1 MDRKK
6 EIRAKFLKMRQALP
20 KEEVREKSLRIMRRI
35 EETETFKNADNL
47 LAYIDFRGAEFEVQF
62 TQMYD
67 LSLNE
72 GMLLCTLLNTPKL
85 TSSKIAEALG
95 LSASNTSKVIRS
107 VEEKKLI
114 TRLIGKEDKRQMRFF
129 LTTEGKNRISD
140 IKNATFELPGLLQ
153 QVVSLV

>member
-1 MDRKK
+1 METLCK
-6 EIRAKFLKMRQALP
+6 IRDVYRA
-20 KEEVREKSLRIMRRI
+20 I
-35 EETETFKNADNL
+35 
-47 LAYIDFRGAEFEVQF
+47 AEFEVQF

-85 TSSKIAEALG
+85 TSSEIAEALG

-107 VEEKKLI
+107 VEGKKLI
-114 TRLIGKEDKRQMRFF
+114 TRLIGKEDKRQMRFSYDRRQEPDF
-129 LTTEGKNRISD
+129 D
-140 IKNATFELPGLLQ
+140 IKNATFELSGLLQ

>member
-1 MDRKK
+1 METLCK
-6 EIRAKFLKMRQALP
+6 IRDVYRA
-20 KEEVREKSLRIMRRI
+20 I
-35 EETETFKNADNL
+35 
-47 LAYIDFRGAEFEVQF
+47 AEFEVQF

-72 GMLLCTLLNTPKL
+72 GMLLCTLFNTPKL
-85 TSSKIAEALG
+85 TSSEIAEALG

-107 VEEKKLI
+107 VEGKKLI
-114 TRLIGKEDKRQMRFF
+114 TRLIGKEDKRQMRFS

-140 IKNATFELPGLLQ
+140 IKNATFELSELLQ

>member
-1 MDRKK
+1 METLCK
-6 EIRAKFLKMRQALP
+6 IRDVYRA
-20 KEEVREKSLRIMRRI
+20 I
-35 EETETFKNADNL
+35 
-47 LAYIDFRGAEFEVQF
+47 AEFEVQF

-72 GMLLCTLLNTPKL
+72 AMLLCTLLNTPKL
-85 TSSKIAEALG
+85 TSSEIAEALG

-107 VEEKKLI
+107 VEGKKLI
-114 TRLIGKEDKRQMRFF
+114 TRLIGKEDKRQMRFS

-140 IKNATFELPGLLQ
+140 IKNATFELSELLQ

>member
-1 MDRKK
+1 METLCK
-6 EIRAKFLKMRQALP
+6 IRDVYRA
-20 KEEVREKSLRIMRRI
+20 I
-35 EETETFKNADNL
+35 
-47 LAYIDFRGAEFEVQF
+47 AEFEVQF

-85 TSSKIAEALG
+85 TSGEIAEALG

-107 VEEKKLI
+107 VEGKKLI
-114 TRLIGKEDKRQMRFF
+114 TRLIGKEDKRQMRFS

-140 IKNATFELPGLLQ
+140 IKNATFELSELLQ

>member
-1 MDRKK
+1 METLCK
-6 EIRAKFLKMRQALP
+6 IRDVYRA
-20 KEEVREKSLRIMRRI
+20 I
-35 EETETFKNADNL
+35 
-47 LAYIDFRGAEFEVQF
+47 AEFEVQF

-72 GMLLCTLLNTPKL
+72 GMLLCNTPKL
-85 TSSKIAEALG
+85 TSSEIAEALG

-107 VEEKKLI
+107 VEGKKLI
-114 TRLIGKEDKRQMRFF
+114 TRLIGKEDKRQMRFS

-140 IKNATFELPGLLQ
+140 IKNATFELSELLQ

>member
-1 MDRKK
+1 METLCK
-6 EIRAKFLKMRQALP
+6 IRDVYRA
-20 KEEVREKSLRIMRRI
+20 I
-35 EETETFKNADNL
+35 
-47 LAYIDFRGAEFEVQF
+47 AEFEVQF

-85 TSSKIAEALG
+85 ASSEIAEALG

-107 VEEKKLI
+107 VEGKKLI
-114 TRLIGKEDKRQMRFF
+114 TRLIGKEDKRQMRFS

-140 IKNATFELPGLLQ
+140 IKNATFELSGLLQ

>member
-1 MDRKK
+1 METLCK
-6 EIRAKFLKMRQALP
+6 IRDVYRA
-20 KEEVREKSLRIMRRI
+20 I
-35 EETETFKNADNL
+35 
-47 LAYIDFRGAEFEVQF
+47 AEFEVQF

-85 TSSKIAEALG
+85 TSIEIAEALG

-107 VEEKKLI
+107 VEGKKLI
-114 TRLIGKEDKRQMRFF
+114 TRLIGKEDKRQMRFS

-140 IKNATFELPGLLQ
+140 IKNATFELSELLQ

>member
-1 MDRKK
+1 
-6 EIRAKFLKMRQALP
+6 
-20 KEEVREKSLRIMRRI
+20 
-35 EETETFKNADNL
+35 
-47 LAYIDFRGAEFEVQF
+47 
-62 TQMYD
+62 MYD

-85 TSSKIAEALG
+85 TSSEIAEALG

-129 LTTEGKNRISD
+129 TYDRRQEPDFGYQECY
-140 IKNATFELPGLLQ
+140 F
-153 QVVSLV
+153 

>member
-1 MDRKK
+1 METLCK
-6 EIRAKFLKMRQALP
+6 IRDVYRA
-20 KEEVREKSLRIMRRI
+20 I
-35 EETETFKNADNL
+35 
-47 LAYIDFRGAEFEVQF
+47 AEFEVQF

-85 TSSKIAEALG
+85 TSSEIAEALG
-95 LSASNTSKVIRS
+95 LSASTSKVIRS
-107 VEEKKLI
+107 VEGKKLI
-114 TRLIGKEDKRQMRFF
+114 TRLIGKEDKRQMRFS

-140 IKNATFELPGLLQ
+140 IKNATFELSELLQ

>member
-1 MDRKK
+1 METLCK
-6 EIRAKFLKMRQALP
+6 IRDVYRA
-20 KEEVREKSLRIMRRI
+20 I
-35 EETETFKNADNL
+35 
-47 LAYIDFRGAEFEVQF
+47 AEFEVQF

-72 GMLLCTLLNTPKL
+72 GMLLSTLLNTPKL
-85 TSSKIAEALG
+85 TSSEIAEALG

-107 VEEKKLI
+107 VEGKKLI
-114 TRLIGKEDKRQMRFF
+114 TRLIGKEDKRQMRFS

-140 IKNATFELPGLLQ
+140 IKNATFELSELLQ

>member
-1 MDRKK
+1 METLCK
-6 EIRAKFLKMRQALP
+6 IRDVYRA
-20 KEEVREKSLRIMRRI
+20 I
-35 EETETFKNADNL
+35 
-47 LAYIDFRGAEFEVQF
+47 AEFEVQF

-85 TSSKIAEALG
+85 TSSEIAEALG
-95 LSASNTSKVIRS
+95 LSASTLQGHSLCRG
-107 VEEKKLI
+107 KKLI
-114 TRLIGKEDKRQMRFF
+114 TRLIGKEDKRQMRFS

-140 IKNATFELPGLLQ
+140 IKNATFELSELLQ

>member
-1 MDRKK
+1 METLCK
-6 EIRAKFLKMRQALP
+6 IRDVYRA
-20 KEEVREKSLRIMRRI
+20 I
-35 EETETFKNADNL
+35 
-47 LAYIDFRGAEFEVQF
+47 AEFEVQF

-85 TSSKIAEALG
+85 TSSEIAEALG

-107 VEEKKLI
+107 S
-114 TRLIGKEDKRQMRFF
+114 

-140 IKNATFELPGLLQ
+140 IKNATFELSGLLQ

>member
-1 MDRKK
+1 METLCK
-6 EIRAKFLKMRQALP
+6 IRDVYRA
-20 KEEVREKSLRIMRRI
+20 I
-35 EETETFKNADNL
+35 
-47 LAYIDFRGAEFEVQF
+47 AEFEVQF

-72 GMLLCTLLNTPKL
+72 GMLLGTLLNTPKL
-85 TSSKIAEALG
+85 TSSEIAEALG

-107 VEEKKLI
+107 VEGKKLI
-114 TRLIGKEDKRQMRFF
+114 TRLIGKEDKRQMRFS

-140 IKNATFELPGLLQ
+140 IKNATFELSELLQ

>member
-1 MDRKK
+1 METLCK
-6 EIRAKFLKMRQALP
+6 IRDVYRA
-20 KEEVREKSLRIMRRI
+20 I
-35 EETETFKNADNL
+35 
-47 LAYIDFRGAEFEVQF
+47 AEFEVQF

-72 GMLLCTLLNTPKL
+72 RMLLCTLLNTPKL
-85 TSSKIAEALG
+85 TSSEIAEALG

-107 VEEKKLI
+107 VEGKKLI
-114 TRLIGKEDKRQMRFF
+114 TRLIGKEDKRQMRFS

-140 IKNATFELPGLLQ
+140 IKNATFELSELLQ